1 MFYYGKAARFAV
13 CYLQRLMAASFQA
26 TPASGTILVDNADNA
41 VFRPFIP
48 EITEDNNERNRT
60 CYE

>member
-1 MFYYGKAARFAV
+1 
-13 CYLQRLMAASFQA
+13 MAASFQA

-48 EITEDNNERNRT
+48 EIAENNNERNRT
-60 CYE
+60 GYEYICCHYAAKLQRAGLP